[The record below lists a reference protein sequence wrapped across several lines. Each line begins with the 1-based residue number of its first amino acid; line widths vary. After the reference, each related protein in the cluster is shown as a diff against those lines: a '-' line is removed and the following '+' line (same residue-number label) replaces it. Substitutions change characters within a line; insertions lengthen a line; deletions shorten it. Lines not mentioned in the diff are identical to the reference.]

1 MDITQLKGI
10 GAKTAANLNRL
21 SVYTVEDLV
30 RLYPRDYIVY
40 EEPVFINSLADCEK
54 PVAAIE
60 ATVIASPKIYGNERK
75 SILSVVVKDENL
87 DTIKCL
93 WYNSLFLKSKL
104 RVGMHYIFRGR
115 IVLKNG
121 EYVLEHP
128 DMYTM
133 AGYNEIK
140 NHMSPVYPLTKG
152 LSNKIVTKAVKQAVD
167 EYLAGMEHEFI
178 PACIMDKYGLS
189 EHNKAMHNIHFPE
202 SMEDYVD
209 ARHRLAFE
217 EFFLFVLATL
227 NLKSANERIP
237 NSYIIRNDERTDA
250 FIKSLPYSLTGAQI
264 RTWEEIKANMAGKHV
279 TSRLIQGD
287 VGSGKTI
294 IAILSL
300 MNTAFAGYQAAMM
313 VPTEVLANQQY
324 ESITTLFDKAGID
337 LKVGL
342 LTGSMTQSAKRKVY
356 RELESGELDI
366 VVGTHA
372 LIQENVVYNN
382 LALVITDEQHR
393 FGVNQRKSF
402 SDKGKNPH
410 IIVMSATPIPRTLA
424 IILYGDLDIS
434 IIDELPA
441 NRLPIK
447 NCVVDTSYRIKAYA
461 FISNQIKE
469 GRQCY
474 VICPMV
480 EESENIEAENVVDY
494 AAKLREAI
502 PTARIDYLHGK
513 MKTSQKNEIM
523 EKFVRGDTDVLV
535 STTVIEVGVNV
546 PNSTVMMVEN
556 SERFGLAQL
565 HQLRGRVGRGKHQSY
580 CIFVTVA
587 KSKQIKQRLEI
598 LNKSNDGFKIAEE
611 DLKLRGPGDFFGIR
625 QSGDFDFGIA
635 DIYTDAATLKEASDA
650 AKSIVDGLVN
660 VDTEQYGYLKAKV
673 DEYTV
678 KCLEKINL

>member
-60 ATVIASPKIYGNERK
+60 ATVIASPKIYGNECK

-167 EYLAGMEHEFI
+167 KYLAGMEHEFI
-178 PACIMDKYGLS
+178 PECIMDKYGLS

-324 ESITTLFDKAGID
+324 ESITTLFDKTGID

-372 LIQENVVYNN
+372 LIQENVVYN
-382 LALVITDEQHR
+382 
-393 FGVNQRKSF
+393 K
-402 SDKGKNPH
+402 
-410 IIVMSATPIPRTLA
+410 
-424 IILYGDLDIS
+424 
-434 IIDELPA
+434 
-441 NRLPIK
+441 
-447 NCVVDTSYRIKAYA
+447 
-461 FISNQIKE
+461 
-469 GRQCY
+469 
-474 VICPMV
+474 
-480 EESENIEAENVVDY
+480 
-494 AAKLREAI
+494 
-502 PTARIDYLHGK
+502 
-513 MKTSQKNEIM
+513 
-523 EKFVRGDTDVLV
+523 
-535 STTVIEVGVNV
+535 
-546 PNSTVMMVEN
+546 
-556 SERFGLAQL
+556 
-565 HQLRGRVGRGKHQSY
+565 
-580 CIFVTVA
+580 
-587 KSKQIKQRLEI
+587 KQI
-598 LNKSNDGFKIAEE
+598 SFV
-611 DLKLRGPGDFFGIR
+611 
-625 QSGDFDFGIA
+625 
-635 DIYTDAATLKEASDA
+635 Y
-650 AKSIVDGLVN
+650 
-660 VDTEQYGYLKAKV
+660 
-673 DEYTV
+673 
-678 KCLEKINL
+678 

>member
-1 MDITQLKGI
+1 
-10 GAKTAANLNRL
+10 
-21 SVYTVEDLV
+21 
-30 RLYPRDYIVY
+30 
-40 EEPVFINSLADCEK
+40 
-54 PVAAIE
+54 
-60 ATVIASPKIYGNERK
+60 
-75 SILSVVVKDENL
+75 
-87 DTIKCL
+87 
-93 WYNSLFLKSKL
+93 
-104 RVGMHYIFRGR
+104 
-115 IVLKNG
+115 
-121 EYVLEHP
+121 
-128 DMYTM
+128 
-133 AGYNEIK
+133 
-140 NHMSPVYPLTKG
+140 
-152 LSNKIVTKAVKQAVD
+152 
-167 EYLAGMEHEFI
+167 
-178 PACIMDKYGLS
+178 MDKYGLS

-402 SDKGKNPH
+402 SDKGENPH

-441 NRLPIK
+441 NRLPIR

-480 EESENIEAENVVDY
+480 EESENIE
-494 AAKLREAI
+494 
-502 PTARIDYLHGK
+502 
-513 MKTSQKNEIM
+513 
-523 EKFVRGDTDVLV
+523 
-535 STTVIEVGVNV
+535 
-546 PNSTVMMVEN
+546 
-556 SERFGLAQL
+556 
-565 HQLRGRVGRGKHQSY
+565 GR
-580 CIFVTVA
+580 
-587 KSKQIKQRLEI
+587 
-598 LNKSNDGFKIAEE
+598 
-611 DLKLRGPGDFFGIR
+611 
-625 QSGDFDFGIA
+625 
-635 DIYTDAATLKEASDA
+635 
-650 AKSIVDGLVN
+650 
-660 VDTEQYGYLKAKV
+660 
-673 DEYTV
+673 
-678 KCLEKINL
+678 KCS

>member
-480 EESENIEAENVVDY
+480 EESENIEALTL
-494 AAKLREAI
+494 AEA
-502 PTARIDYLHGK
+502 
-513 MKTSQKNEIM
+513 
-523 EKFVRGDTDVLV
+523 V
-535 STTVIEVGVNV
+535 S
-546 PNSTVMMVEN
+546 
-556 SERFGLAQL
+556 
-565 HQLRGRVGRGKHQSY
+565 
-580 CIFVTVA
+580 
-587 KSKQIKQRLEI
+587 
-598 LNKSNDGFKIAEE
+598 
-611 DLKLRGPGDFFGIR
+611 
-625 QSGDFDFGIA
+625 
-635 DIYTDAATLKEASDA
+635 
-650 AKSIVDGLVN
+650 
-660 VDTEQYGYLKAKV
+660 
-673 DEYTV
+673 
-678 KCLEKINL
+678 